1 MDNNNI
7 SSEQWEST
15 VKHSCKHMQDS
26 MVEKGLLKMEVQRL
40 RNLLYDRADG
50 VLTQEK
56 RRLQLQTAMKE
67 REEEIRVHR
76 EMLNKQVKLTEQERQ
91 GLR

>member
-1 MDNNNI
+1 MYV
-7 SSEQWEST
+7 SSL
-15 VKHSCKHMQDS
+15 QDS

-40 RNLLYDRADG
+40 RDLLYDRADG
-50 VLTQEK
+50 VLSLEK

-76 EMLNKQVKLTEQERQ
+76 EMLVKQIKLTEQERQ

>member
-1 MDNNNI
+1 MVENKRHLLYCTRVDV
-7 SSEQWEST
+7 SFY
-15 VKHSCKHMQDS
+15 QDS

-40 RNLLYDRADG
+40 RDLLYDRADG
-50 VLTQEK
+50 VLSQEK
-56 RRLQLQTAMKE
+56 RRLQLQAAMKE

-76 EMLNKQVKLTEQERQ
+76 EMLVKQVKLTEQERQ

>member
-1 MDNNNI
+1 MVENKRHLLYCTRVDV
-7 SSEQWEST
+7 SLY
-15 VKHSCKHMQDS
+15 QDT

-40 RNLLYDRADG
+40 RDLLYDRADG
-50 VLTQEK
+50 VLTLEK
-56 RRLQLQTAMKE
+56 RRLQLQAAMKE

-76 EMLNKQVKLTEQERQ
+76 EMLVKQVKLTEQERQ

>member
-1 MDNNNI
+1 
-7 SSEQWEST
+7 
-15 VKHSCKHMQDS
+15 

-40 RNLLYDRADG
+40 RDLLYDRADG
-50 VLTQEK
+50 VLSLEK

-67 REEEIRVHR
+67 KEQEIRVHR
-76 EMLNKQVKLTEQERQ
+76 EMLAKQIKLTEQERQ

>member
-1 MDNNNI
+1 MLENKPHLLCRTRV
-7 SSEQWEST
+7 S
-15 VKHSCKHMQDS
+15 VVFFHQDS

-50 VLTQEK
+50 VLTLEK
-56 RRLQLQTAMKE
+56 RRLQLQAAMKE
-67 REEEIRVHR
+67 REEEIRVYR
-76 EMLNKQVKLTEQERQ
+76 EMLVKQVKLTEQERQ

>member
-1 MDNNNI
+1 
-7 SSEQWEST
+7 
-15 VKHSCKHMQDS
+15 
-26 MVEKGLLKMEVQRL
+26 MVEKGLLKLEVQRL

-50 VLTQEK
+50 VLSLEK

-67 REEEIRVHR
+67 REEEIHVHR
-76 EMLNKQVKLTEQERQ
+76 EMLAKQIKLTEQERQ